1 MPGAECRTERMT
13 LMNRWMEAVAGRRS
27 KWLTL
32 AAWIVLAALLSM
44 LLPGVRSEVDENA
57 PNFGKHV
64 ASVQAEEVL
73 SREFASNDGTPALVV
88 WHREGGLRDADLELI
103 RQAAADVTARPV
115 AHQQAAVPLDKLPA
129 PALKAQLSQ
138 DGSTLVWAVAFK
150 PEAGTHELKE
160 GTQELRERI
169 SALAGGEDLFAA
181 SYSAADS
188 TAPSARLTGPA
199 GIAVDATALFSSAD
213 VSLLIATVLLVL
225 VFLLVIYRSP
235 VLALIPLLAVGFA
248 YGVTGPILG
257 YMASQGWIDVD
268 SQAVSIMTVLLFGA
282 GTDYCLFL
290 ISRYRHLLT
299 EEESKPAALRR
310 AVSDSGG
317 AIAMSGLTVVIALLT
332 LLLARFGGVH
342 RFAVPFSLS
351 ILVMALASL
360 TLVPSLLA
368 ILGRGSFWPFVP
380 RTPAMAA
387 ERAAR
392 RGKPAPPPLSSR
404 RSGFTGRLVVRHPW
418 KVAAVSLLL
427 LGSLA
432 VVSTQVK
439 FTYDILSSF
448 PSDMESREGFR
459 LIGEQFSE
467 GKLAPVTIIAD
478 TEGRA
483 DMDGFANELKSQPYV
498 ASVSQPQQGA
508 VNPNIRAWTVEL
520 SLNPYSLEAM
530 DRIPEMRRLAEGAL
544 AGAGAAPA
552 GHVWIAGQT
561 AVQYDTRATQDSDT
575 KLIIP
580 AVIGLIA
587 LLLLLYLRSAI
598 AMLYLIGTV
607 ILSYFSALGLGWLV
621 LQAIGI
627 DAIQGAIPLYAF
639 VFLVALGED
648 YNIFMVSGI
657 WKKRRHMPLRQ
668 AISEGVNESGPVI
681 TSAGLILAGTFAVL
695 ATLPIQVLL
704 QFGLITALGVLLDTF
719 IVRPFLVP
727 ALTALLGRWAFWP
740 SGLHRIAAEQV
751 PQAGA
756 AKARQG

>member
-1 MPGAECRTERMT
+1 MR

-27 KWLTL
+27 KWMTL
-32 AAWIVLAALLSM
+32 AAWIVMAALLSL

-88 WHREGGLRDADLELI
+88 WHREGGLRDGDLELI
-103 RQAAADVTARPV
+103 RQASADVAARPV

-129 PALKAQLSQ
+129 PALRAQLSQ
-138 DGSTLVWAVAFK
+138 DGSTLVWAVTFK
-150 PEAGTHELKE
+150 PEAGTPELKE
-160 GTQELRERI
+160 GTLELRERI
-169 SALAGGEDLFAA
+169 NALAGGQDVFAA
-181 SYSAADS
+181 ASAAADS
-188 TAPSARLTGPA
+188 SVPSARLTGPA

-299 EEESKPAALRR
+299 EEESKAAALRK
-310 AVSDSGG
+310 AVSDAGG

-360 TLVPSLLA
+360 TLVPALLA

-392 RGKPAPPPLSSR
+392 RGKPAPSPRSSR
-404 RSGFTGRLVVRHPW
+404 RSGLTGRLVVRHPW
-418 KVAAVSLLL
+418 KVAGISLLL

-432 VVSTQVK
+432 AVSSQVK

-478 TEGRA
+478 TQGRGG
-483 DMDGFANELKSQPYV
+483 MDGFANELKSQPYV

-508 VNPNIRAWTVEL
+508 VDPDIRAWTVEL

-530 DRIPEMRRLAEGAL
+530 DRIPEMRRLAESAL
-544 AGAGAAPA
+544 AGTGAADPA

-561 AVQYDTRATQDSDT
+561 AVQYDTRATQASDT
-575 KLIIP
+575 RLIIP
-580 AVIGLIA
+580 VVIGLIA
-587 LLLLLYLRSAI
+587 LLLLVYLRSAT

-740 SGLHRIAAEQV
+740 AGLHRTAAEQV
-751 PQAGA
+751 PDAGTA
-756 AKARQG
+756 EAGRQG

>member
-1 MPGAECRTERMT
+1 MRV
-13 LMNRWMEAVAGRRS
+13 MNRWMGAIAGRRS
-27 KWLTL
+27 KWVTL
-32 AAWIVLAALLSM
+32 AAWIVMAALLSM
-44 LLPGVRSEVDENA
+44 LLPGVRAEVDENA
-57 PNFGKHV
+57 PNFGEQV
-64 ASVQAEEVL
+64 ASVQAEKVL
-73 SREFASNDGTPALVV
+73 SREFASNDGTPALIV
-88 WHREGGLRDADLELI
+88 WHRDGGLGDGDLELI
-103 RQAAADVTARPV
+103 RQASADVTARPV
-115 AHQQAAVPLDKLPA
+115 AHQQAAVPLDKLPE
-129 PALKAQLSQ
+129 PALKAQLSK
-138 DGSTLVWAVAFK
+138 DGSTLVWAVMFR
-150 PEAGTHELKE
+150 PEAGTPELKE

-169 SALAGGEDLFAA
+169 NALAGGEDVFAA

-188 TAPSARLTGPA
+188 PAPSARLTGPA

-290 ISRYRHLLT
+290 ISCYRHLLT
-299 EEESKPAALRR
+299 EESKAAALRR

-360 TLVPSLLA
+360 TLVPALLA

-392 RGKPAPPPLSSR
+392 RGKPAPAPRSSR

-432 VVSTQVK
+432 AVSSQVK

-478 TEGRA
+478 TERG

-544 AGAGAAPA
+544 AGAGAADPA

-580 AVIGLIA
+580 VVIGLIA
-587 LLLLLYLRSAI
+587 LLLLVYLRSAI

-751 PQAGA
+751 PEAGA
-756 AKARQG
+756 AEAKQQG